1 MRVWRHHP
9 QQEPFLFL
17 PHTNGVRVMAHH
29 PPRKPVTQP
38 APGAADD
45 FHIAGT
51 QADFLSKLPVECI
64 LGGFV
69 VLDTALRKLPGVLPY
84 SPCPENFS
92 PVVGQNDSDVG
103 SETV

>member
-1 MRVWRHHP
+1 V
-9 QQEPFLFL
+9 
-17 PHTNGVRVMAHH
+17 GVLAYH
-29 PPRKPVTQP
+29 PPGESIPEP

-51 QADFLSKLPVECI
+51 QADLFSKLPVQCI

-69 VLDTALRKLPGVLPY
+69 VLDATLRELPGVLPY
-84 SPCPENFS
+84 SPSPEHFAS
-92 PVVGQNDSDVG
+92 VVGQNDSDVG